1 MNGENWVS
9 KSLKLR
15 AWAARSCD
23 SHSKRFRSRFR
34 HFFTCGKGLH
44 LMRLLHNSL
53 LWQVMAEGA
62 LDMSCVTRVPETLDD
77 GTGCR
82 I

>member
-1 MNGENWVS
+1 
-9 KSLKLR
+9 
-15 AWAARSCD
+15 
-23 SHSKRFRSRFR
+23 
-34 HFFTCGKGLH
+34 
-44 LMRLLHNSL
+44 MRLLHNSL